1 MVIHTLSEL
10 TAADLAAVFNTAFE
24 GYFLPIRLS
33 EQQMADK
40 IKSEN
45 IRLDYSVGVT
55 IDDRLAGFI
64 LTGIDKDHQQTIS
77 YNAGTG
83 VIPEFRGL
91 KLTEKMY
98 DYLLPILKKQNIR
111 KHQLEVITENTKAL
125 KIYQHIGYQITKTV
139 SSFKGKIIAPSKE
152 LTYEFVKLDLTEDR
166 LVQSFWNHFPTYQN
180 TLSSINRNKELHEI
194 LGIYAN
200 KQLIAY
206 IIYTKGTLRIKQF
219 GVHPNYR
226 NNGIGHQLFYEV
238 QKTNPDTDLV
248 LINIGNTDDITHSF
262 LKKIGM
268 DIIIEQFEMVLQN

>member
-1 MVIHTLSEL
+1 MLIHTLSQTL
-10 TAADLAAVFNTAFE
+10 IADLAAVFNKAFE
-24 GYFLPIRLS
+24 GYFLPIQLS

-55 IDDRLAGFI
+55 VDNQLVGFI

-83 VIPEFRGL
+83 VIPDFRGQ

-98 DYLLPILKKQNIR
+98 AFLLPILKKHNIR
-111 KHQLEVITENTKAL
+111 KHQLEVITQNTKAL
-125 KIYQHIGYQITKTV
+125 GIYQHIGYNITKTV
-139 SSFKGKIIAPSKE
+139 SCFKGKIIPPTRES
-152 LTYEFVKLDLTEDR
+152 TYDFLSLDLKNDTT
-166 LVQSFWNHFPTYQN
+166 VQSFWNHYPTYQN
-180 TLSSINRNKELHEI
+180 TISSVNRNKELHDT

-206 IIYTKGTLRIKQF
+206 VIYAKGSLRIKQF

-238 QKTNPDTDLV
+238 QKTNPDADLV

-262 LKKIGM
+262 LRKIGFTV
-268 DIIIEQFEMVLQN
+268 IIEQFEMVLQN

>member
-111 KHQLEVITENTKAL
+111 KHQLEVITQNTKAL

-180 TLSSINRNKELHEI
+180 TLSSINRNKELHE
-194 LGIYAN
+194 
-200 KQLIAY
+200 
-206 IIYTKGTLRIKQF
+206 
-219 GVHPNYR
+219 
-226 NNGIGHQLFYEV
+226 
-238 QKTNPDTDLV
+238 
-248 LINIGNTDDITHSF
+248 
-262 LKKIGM
+262 
-268 DIIIEQFEMVLQN
+268 